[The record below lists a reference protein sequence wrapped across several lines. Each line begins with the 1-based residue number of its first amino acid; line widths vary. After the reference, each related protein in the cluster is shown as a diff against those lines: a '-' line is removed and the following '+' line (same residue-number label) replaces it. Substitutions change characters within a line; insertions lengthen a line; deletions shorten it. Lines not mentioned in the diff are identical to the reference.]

1 MILSDFSFFAN
12 STGLKWRNI
21 PGHPLIAFE
30 AMILQNHAKH
40 EHLYELNNGT
50 PVQVAWS
57 LVTTEWLRNHCGWQN
72 KDAQVFVRADPTT
85 LFFQSDF
92 KNKGGGLDEQ
102 RGQLDPSILIIMRDV
117 HRLMPEDKR
126 DVFAFLGPHYSW
138 PQYLAALPGDCVQSI
153 FNQPYRDGKL
163 EDFLEIRARRPAKQ
177 LNCLIGH
184 GIGPESGNLAY
195 SVHDDCIIRPG
206 MCIEFYNPEAGQGS
220 AEAIDIGSIDAIRH
234 LQGVVMAVGSHDGP
248 VEVQLLLASR
258 NLPPCLQ
265 WPSLGRDQVFQTD
278 IRMIVPL
285 DQVNQVVRVLPH
297 QLHQHGNAGDSIVS
311 PKCDVVVV
319 AHLTVTG
326 YEKPGLS
333 DALEILRSMPTCK
346 LVITRI
352 GPLRDED
359 AFEVLNMTGMLF
371 GVAPGAHSLFGI
383 GNRSRTVYRDY
394 LKTAVKEFALSK
406 ALKAQDTRR
415 DNTLHLNLFGPVL
428 MHMIYDELQWESRNS
443 STRVTIQGGTVIV
456 TIPSFEEAR
465 PLLLSDDGVYDLTSY
480 GYGFVQLYAPI
491 AFKWEMYDTGGGKT
505 GASRAPDGFTAI
517 TFESYVERD
526 RHNQG
531 MIKGT
536 RSSSEPEMKANARQL
551 RLPPSRCPGFLA

>member
-1 MILSDFSFFAN
+1 MIA
-12 STGLKWRNI
+12 
-21 PGHPLIAFE
+21 
-30 AMILQNHAKH
+30 QNHAKH
-40 EHLYELNNGT
+40 EHLYELNGT
-50 PVQVAWS
+50 PVQVEWS
-57 LVTTEWLRNHCGWQN
+57 LVTTEWLQNHCGWQN
-72 KDAQVFVRADPTT
+72 KDAQVFVSADPTT
-85 LFFQSDF
+85 LFFQSDY
-92 KNKGGGLDEQ
+92 KNKGGGLDEK

-117 HRLMPEDKR
+117 HRLMPEDKL
-126 DVFAFLGPHYSW
+126 DIFAFLGPPYNW
-138 PQYLAALPGDCVQSI
+138 PQYLAALPPDCVQSI

-163 EDFLEIRARRPAKQ
+163 EDFLEIRSRRPAKE
-177 LNCLIGH
+177 LNCLIGYD
-184 GIGPESGNLAY
+184 IGPEAGHFAY
-195 SVHDDCIIRPG
+195 SSRDDRIIRPG
-206 MCIEFYNPEAGQGS
+206 MCIEFNIPEAGQGS
-220 AEAIDIGSIDAIRH
+220 AEAIDIGLINAIRH
-234 LQGVVMAVGSHDGP
+234 MQGVVIAVGSHDDP

-278 IRMIVPL
+278 ICMKVALADI
-285 DQVNQVVRVLPH
+285 NGIVRVLPH
-297 QLHQHGNAGDSIVS
+297 QLHQHGNAGDSIDS
-311 PKCDVVVV
+311 TGCHDVVVV

-333 DALEILRSMPTCK
+333 EALEILRSMPTRK

-352 GPLRDED
+352 GPLSDEA

-371 GVAPGAHSLFGI
+371 GVAPGANSLFGV
-383 GNRSRTVYRDY
+383 GNRNRTVYRDY
-394 LKTAVKEFALSK
+394 LKTAAKEFALSK

-428 MHMIYDELQWESRNS
+428 MAMIYDELHWESGKS

-465 PLLLSDDGVYDLTSY
+465 PLLLNDDGVYDLTSY

-536 RSSSEPEMKANARQL
+536 RSSSDPAMKANARQL